1 MYVLYCFAIILLVNL
16 ANVAIHS
23 TLLRENLG
31 ATGALNR
38 LYDWWMFLFLNR
50 MLKLIR
56 YTFLLMVFF
65 FFIILGYMWCR
76 GSGSGSAINV

>member
-31 ATGALNR
+31 ATGALNM

-65 FFIILGYMWCR
+65 FFIILGYTWYR
-76 GSGSGSAINV
+76 GSGSDSAINV